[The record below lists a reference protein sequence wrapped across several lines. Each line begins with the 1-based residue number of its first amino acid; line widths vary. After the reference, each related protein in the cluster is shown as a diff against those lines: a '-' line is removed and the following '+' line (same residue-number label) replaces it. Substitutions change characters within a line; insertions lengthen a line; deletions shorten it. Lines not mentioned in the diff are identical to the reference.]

1 MDESKHI
8 LKHMGSKIRNL
19 RMGRGWKLGEL
30 SEKSGISMAMLSKIE
45 NGRVY
50 PTFPTLLR
58 VLKTLEVDL
67 NAFFED
73 MSMNTDFP
81 GYIFHKR
88 EDYTEIT
95 KEDSVGFRYE
105 NILTQ
110 SLSGI
115 SLEVSLLTLSQD
127 AERELLTTDGFEYI
141 FLVKGDINYVLDNKT
156 FHLREGDSLYFDG
169 RLPHV
174 PKNNLESE
182 AILLVVYFIT
192 EL

>member
-192 EL
+192 EH

>member
-30 SEKSGISMAMLSKIE
+30 SERSGISMAMLSKIE

-67 NAFFED
+67 NTFFED
-73 MSMNTDFP
+73 MSMNNDFP

-95 KEDSVGFRYE
+95 KEDSIGFRYE

-115 SLEVSLLTLSQD
+115 SLEVSLLTLSKG

>member
-1 MDESKHI
+1 
-8 LKHMGSKIRNL
+8 
-19 RMGRGWKLGEL
+19 
-30 SEKSGISMAMLSKIE
+30 
-45 NGRVY
+45 
-50 PTFPTLLR
+50 
-58 VLKTLEVDL
+58 
-67 NAFFED
+67 
-73 MSMNTDFP
+73 
-81 GYIFHKR
+81 
-88 EDYTEIT
+88 
-95 KEDSVGFRYE
+95 
-105 NILTQ
+105 
-110 SLSGI
+110 
-115 SLEVSLLTLSQD
+115 LLTLSQD

>member
-73 MSMNTDFP
+73 MSMNNDFP

-95 KEDSVGFRYE
+95 KEDSIGFRYE

-182 AILLVVYFIT
+182 AILLVIYFIT

>member
-1 MDESKHI
+1 VDESKHI

-95 KEDSVGFRYE
+95 KEESVGFRYE

>member
-95 KEDSVGFRYE
+95 KEDSIGFRYE

-115 SLEVSLLTLSQD
+115 SLEVSLLTLSKG

>member
-95 KEDSVGFRYE
+95 KEESVGFRYE

>member
-1 MDESKHI
+1 
-8 LKHMGSKIRNL
+8 
-19 RMGRGWKLGEL
+19 MGRGWKLGEL

>member
-1 MDESKHI
+1 
-8 LKHMGSKIRNL
+8 MGSKIRNL